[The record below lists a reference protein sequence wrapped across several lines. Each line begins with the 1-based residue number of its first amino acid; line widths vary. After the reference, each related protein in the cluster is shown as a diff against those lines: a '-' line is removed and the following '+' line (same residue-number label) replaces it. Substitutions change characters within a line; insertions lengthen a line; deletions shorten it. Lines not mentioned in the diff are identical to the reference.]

1 MSVLLI
7 NLKIVLS
14 YFWSLILVDS
24 TFHKPKGLIKIHLF
38 SHNSESP
45 IIMILLLVF
54 LQGTVV
60 SSLAFEG
67 PSYSPPFF
75 LFLSLK
81 PQGLF
86 LLWGHQNSKFLHH
99 KISSTSKIF
108 SVSLTHWPC
117 CPICPTYEVCFH
129 CPFVLYILF
138 YLNWQIQVSSYQLT
152 CGHSLLQSFVFS
164 YELHCK
170 CFSGCCFQISHKLCI
185 LPLQTPLC
193 LNFYFLCNHQRKVF
207 IYSFSGSK
215 IDQILDF
222 WLKAKFVQSSP
233 HPSPGKLLLV
243 LPVHWF
249 KSNCFLKLGSLI
261 FFLQSLFIQQEAI
274 THNEK
279 ALGMHTLQLQLFKRQ
294 SFHSSQL
301 STHCLQKADTVG

>member
-1 MSVLLI
+1 MI
-7 NLKIVLS
+7 
-14 YFWSLILVDS
+14 FDS
-24 TFHKPKGLIKIHLF
+24 GGQHISQTKGLNQDTFIF
-38 SHNSESP
+38 SQQWVTVSLS
-45 IIMILLLVF
+45 LLLVF
-54 LQGTVV
+54 LKGTVV

-75 LFLSLK
+75 LFLSLN

-108 SVSLTHWPC
+108 SDTLTHWLC

-138 YLNWQIQVSSYQLT
+138 YLNWQIQATSYLLT
-152 CGHSLLQSFVFS
+152 WGHSLLQSFVFS

-185 LPLQTPLC
+185 LPLQTPVY
-193 LNFYFLCNHQRKVF
+193 LNFYFLRNHQRKVF
-207 IYSFSGSK
+207 TYSFSGSE

-249 KSNCFLKLGSLI
+249 NQIVSWNSAPLYSSYSLCL
-261 FFLQSLFIQQEAI
+261 FSRKQSPTTWSQQLSGCTLCSCSYSRDNLF
-274 THNEK
+274 TP
-279 ALGMHTLQLQLFKRQ
+279 
-294 SFHSSQL
+294 HSSAHIASRRL
-301 STHCLQKADTVG
+301 I